1 MEVAKAENEP
11 FNQIK
16 LENWKTLSKELVL
29 ASDQGEI
36 GLNSHEMSWPFLTN
50 RL

>member
-16 LENWKTLSKELVL
+16 LENWKTLSKELVE
-29 ASDQGEI
+29 ASNEGRI
-36 GLNSHEMSWPFLTN
+36 KL
-50 RL
+50 R

>member
-16 LENWKTLSKELVL
+16 LENWKTLSKELVQ
-29 ASDQGEI
+29 ASNKGWVSSTEI
-36 GLNSHEMSWPFLTN
+36 VNL
-50 RL
+50 R

>member
-16 LENWKTLSKELVL
+16 LENWKTLSKELVQ
-29 ASDQGEI
+29 ASNESEI
-36 GLNSHEMSWPFLTN
+36 RLT
-50 RL
+50 R